1 MVKRVCFG
9 CKSGYK
15 SCSDKVRFFIVPK
28 DENTIILRQIAILR
42 YDMKLKAGHA
52 ICEKHFKP
60 EDIFQETLTHAP
72 YGVKVYIYIY
82 IVIIFLIDGCN
93 LEHTHAVSHTD

>member
-1 MVKRVCFG
+1 MVKCVCFV

-28 DENTIILRQIAILR
+28 DENTVELRQIAILR
-42 YDMKLKAGHA
+42 DDMKLKAGHA

-60 EDIFQETLTHAP
+60 EDILQEWLTYAP
-72 YGVKVYIYIY
+72 DGVISLK
-82 IVIIFLIDGCN
+82 
-93 LEHTHAVSHTD
+93 

>member
-1 MVKRVCFG
+1 MVKCVCFG

-28 DENTIILRQIAILR
+28 DENTIKLWKIAILR
-42 YDMKLKAGHA
+42 DDIKLKAGHA

-60 EDIFQETLTHAP
+60 EDILQENIPDGVTVLGRVSTLNTLL
-72 YGVKVYIYIY
+72 
-82 IVIIFLIDGCN
+82 IFLIS
-93 LEHTHAVSHTD
+93 LK

>member
-1 MVKRVCFG
+1 MVKCVFFG

-28 DENTIILRQIAILR
+28 DENTIKLWQIAILR
-42 YDMKLKAGHA
+42 DDIKLKAGHE

-60 EDIFQETLTHAP
+60 EDILQERLTYTPDGVAVLGRVNTSNTLF
-72 YGVKVYIYIY
+72 
-82 IVIIFLIDGCN
+82 IFLIS
-93 LEHTHAVSHTD
+93 LK